1 MAGGFD
7 AKGIGAGLK
16 VLPFVKT
23 RQLVLSGRHLDP
35 QCKAIID
42 QGDGYLTH
50 TVATCFMLPDLF
62 GEMIWL
68 QGQECR
74 TYDTRF
80 HILDG
85 VAEIAEAE
93 ARITKIA
100 QSPQEAYPQPSGLFR
115 PLTGR

>member
-1 MAGGFD
+1 
-7 AKGIGAGLK
+7 
-16 VLPFVKT
+16 
-23 RQLVLSGRHLDP
+23 
-35 QCKAIID
+35 
-42 QGDGYLTH
+42 
-50 TVATCFMLPDLF
+50 
-62 GEMIWL
+62 MIWL